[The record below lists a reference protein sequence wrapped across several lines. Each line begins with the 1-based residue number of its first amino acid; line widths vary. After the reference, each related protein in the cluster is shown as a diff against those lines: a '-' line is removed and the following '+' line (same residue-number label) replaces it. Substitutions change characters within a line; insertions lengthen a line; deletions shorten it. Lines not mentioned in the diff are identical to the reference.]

1 MKSNHTK
8 KSYQAPQVEQ
18 IKLDTEISL
27 VMNSIPGHPG
37 DSGMPQNPNNDPT
50 GFVQKL
56 FRFWDWYKILPSMS

>member
-27 VMNSIPGHPG
+27 VMTSEVPPHP
-37 DSGMPQNPNNDPT
+37 GMPQNPNNDPAH
-50 GFVQKL
+50 FIQ
-56 FRFWDWYKILPSMS
+56 KILRFGW